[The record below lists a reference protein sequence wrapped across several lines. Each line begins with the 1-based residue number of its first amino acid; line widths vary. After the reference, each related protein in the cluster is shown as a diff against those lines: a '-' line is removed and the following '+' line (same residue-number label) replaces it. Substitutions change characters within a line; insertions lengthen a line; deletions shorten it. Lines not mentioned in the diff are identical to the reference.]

1 MVTEL
6 TKKKRKRYRDSHR
19 IKARGVISDFD
30 FWRIL
35 TEQRGLQA
43 KTAAAIRDFVGKP
56 YTRQAVNDRIQKNP
70 DRFDE
75 IVEMNIDA
83 AESVWFEITRD
94 AKARD
99 VDRISAASKL
109 IDSVRGRKRGYGKH
123 VHVVTEEARPF
134 EGLTLEDLKELVDE

>member
-1 MVTEL
+1 MVTQS
-6 TKKKRKRYRDSHR
+6 TIKKRKRYRDSHR

-35 TEQRGLQA
+35 EQERGLQS
-43 KTAAAIRDFVGKP
+43 KTAAAIREFVGKP

-75 IVEMNIDA
+75 ILEMNIDA
-83 AESVWFEITRD
+83 AESVWFDVTRD
-94 AKARD
+94 KTARD

-109 IDSVRGRKRGYGKH
+109 IDSVRGRQRGYGKH
-123 VHVVTEEARPF
+123 LHVVTEDVRPF
-134 EGLTLEDLKELVDE
+134 EGLTLEDLKELVNE